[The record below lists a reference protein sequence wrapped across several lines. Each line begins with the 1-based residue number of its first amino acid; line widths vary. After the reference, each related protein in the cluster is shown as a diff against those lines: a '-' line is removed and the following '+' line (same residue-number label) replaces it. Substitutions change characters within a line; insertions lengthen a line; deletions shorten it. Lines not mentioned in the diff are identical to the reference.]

1 MATTQE
7 KWQEIANRGLEDN
20 FDPQT
25 RARFDEAVSR
35 GLITRPEPQLEGFSG
50 ASIIEPAA
58 SVLSSTVLEPV
69 AGLAGIAQGLN
80 PFAEEGASAEAIES
94 VRGLAF
100 QPKTQKGQA
109 GLQSL
114 GETIEPLANI
124 LIGAEKTLGDAA
136 FEATGSPLAAAAAT
150 ALPTLA
156 LEALGIA
163 GASAP
168 ARNAA
173 KAVGRQASTKA
184 TDFFSTQSKLKQKVG
199 GLLEQGSTDKI
210 TAKFELI
217 EGNRLAKES
226 GTDLALIPDESID
239 IPLET
244 DGNAIDSF
252 SEVVRVGAPKVR
264 KDRFA
269 IDAIKQGFDEGI
281 IATVKGGSSTDKK
294 KMLEMVN
301 RMERGKKNAK
311 EAALNRPSDIAGDTV
326 KNRFDFVLSKN
337 KEAGKQLEGE
347 AKKLKGQ
354 PVEFNEDIDSF
365 ISDLDGMGI
374 TLDDNLKPN
383 FRGSD
388 IEGSTGAENVIKKV
402 VDRMANNVK
411 SPDAF
416 ELHRLKKFIDEQ
428 VTFGKA
434 AEGLAGQSERV
445 LKSLRRN
452 IDSTLDRTF
461 PSYDAVNTQY
471 ADTIGALDSLQ
482 DVAGRKMDLQGA
494 NADKAVGTL
503 SRRLLSN
510 AQSRVKLLDSINEI
524 ERVGRKYGAEFDD
537 DVISQVLFVDE
548 LDSVFGPVARTSFQ
562 GQVKQGTKKAADAA
576 TSKQG
581 LFQAGVDVIGEGLEK
596 VRGINEEN
604 AFKSIKELLKK

>member
-25 RARFDEAVSR
+25 RAKFDEAVSR
-35 GLITRPEPQLEGFSG
+35 GLITRPEPQLKGFSG

-58 SVLSSTVLEPV
+58 SVLASTVLEPV
-69 AGLAGIAQGLN
+69 AGIAGIAQSLN
-80 PFAEEGASAEAIES
+80 PFADEGASAEAIES
-94 VRGLAF
+94 VRGMAF
-100 QPKTQKGQA
+100 QPKTEKGQA
-109 GLQSL
+109 GMASL
-114 GETIEPLANI
+114 GEVVEPLAST
-124 LIGAEKTLGDAA
+124 LIGAEKALGEAA
-136 FEATGSPLAAAAAT
+136 FEATGSPFAAAMAT
-150 ALPTLA
+150 ALPTIG
-156 LEALGIA
+156 LEALGLA

-217 EGNRLAKES
+217 ESGGAGN
-226 GTDLALIPDESID
+226 DLAIIPEDIID
-239 IPLET
+239 IPLEGSV
-244 DGNAIDSF
+244 DAVDSF
-252 SEVVRVGAPKVR
+252 SEVVRVGAPRVR
-264 KDRFA
+264 KDKLA

-281 IATVKGGSSTDKK
+281 IATVKGGSSADKK
-294 KMLEMVN
+294 KMLEMVA

-337 KEAGKQLEGE
+337 KEAGKHLEGE

-452 IDSTLDRTF
+452 IDSTLDRSF

-471 ADTIGALDSLQ
+471 SDTIGALDSLQ

-524 ERVGRKYGAEFDD
+524 ERVGRKYGAEFND

-548 LDSVFGPVARTSFQ
+548 LDSVFGPTARTSFQ
-562 GQVKQGTKKAADAA
+562 GQIKQAVSDTAQA
-576 TSKQG
+576 TTSTG
-581 LFQAGVDVIGEGLEK
+581 GAFQAGVNFVGGVAEK
-596 VRGINEEN
+596 ARGINEEN